1 MSEQRYFDAVAV
13 GDELGPISLPIT
25 LQRLVMEAGAN
36 RDFSLIH
43 HDRDVARA
51 TGAPDAYMNTFFIA
65 GMFERLLREWM
76 GHGGRLNRIRDLRM
90 QVFNAVGDTVSFRG
104 RVTALQGESR
114 QVDIAMWCEA
124 GEVRTVTAAATVT
137 LPSAVQDPSHGDT
150 ASPASGASSRVPPGT
165 GPAM

>member
-1 MSEQRYFDAVAV
+1 MAERTIETVAAGDAI
-13 GDELGPISLPIT
+13 GPFSIPIT

-76 GHGGRLNRIRDLRM
+76 GDRGKLHSIKNLRM
-90 QVFNAVGDTVSFRG
+90 KIFNAVGDTVTFRG
-104 RVTALQGESR
+104 RVESVDASSG
-114 QVDIAMWCEA
+114 QVRIDLWSETDK
-124 GEVRTVTAAATVT
+124 GQTVTAVATVE
-137 LPSAVQDPSHGDT
+137 LPA
-150 ASPASGASSRVPPGT
+150 
-165 GPAM
+165 

>member
-1 MSEQRYFDAVAV
+1 MDAQTRRTIETVAV
-13 GDELGPISLPIT
+13 GDELGPISIPIT

-76 GHGGRLNRIRDLRM
+76 GHAGRLQKISNLRM
-90 QVFNAVGDTVSFRG
+90 LMFNTVGDTVAFSGCVSEKHPESGQVLVTLSCDSSRG
-104 RVTALQGESR
+104 Q
-114 QVDIAMWCEA
+114 
-124 GEVRTVTAAATVT
+124 TVTAQALVT
-137 LPSAVQDPSHGDT
+137 LPQS
-150 ASPASGASSRVPPGT
+150 
-165 GPAM
+165 